1 MQFLHSNDTYTNV
14 EDFHTL
20 SLPRSDLAELEKWLK
35 TLPSHNQK
43 AVSCGS
49 STLDEPMVEQIE
61 DAVEKLKVRNA
72 LADST

>member
-1 MQFLHSNDTYTNV
+1 MNSEDAYTDA

-20 SLPRSDLAELEKWLK
+20 SLPRSNLAELEKWLK

-49 STLDEPMVEQIE
+49 STLDEPMVKQIE

-72 LADST
+72 LANSGFD